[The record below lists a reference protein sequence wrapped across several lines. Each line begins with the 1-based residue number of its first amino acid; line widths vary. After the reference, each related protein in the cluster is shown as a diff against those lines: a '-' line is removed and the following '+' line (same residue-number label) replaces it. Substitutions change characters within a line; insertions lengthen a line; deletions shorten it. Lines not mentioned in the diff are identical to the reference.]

1 MGHIVYSMFILVL
14 KRLFVICTIIIA
26 SELLSKQTVP
36 KLIYTPFQ
44 ENTYCRWI
52 AVTLVYTVHKKTCC
66 VLNIYIQY
74 TITIAM
80 QLIF

>member
-1 MGHIVYSMFILVL
+1 MFLHVL

-26 SELLSKQTVP
+26 SELLSKLTVP

-44 ENTYCRWI
+44 EKTYFRWI
-52 AVTLVYTVHKKTCC
+52 ADTLVYTVHKKTCC
-66 VLNIYIQY
+66 VQTNYIHY

-80 QLIF
+80 QLICLET